1 MPLNRA
7 RPRLGIVVPG
17 VARLRGAGGAHGLAA
32 GTRGNA
38 AIFAMTG
45 AAKMSRTQT
54 FNFDVAIVLD
64 RFVFPEMR
72 G

>member
-1 MPLNRA
+1 VPRGCVAQAVRA
-7 RPRLGIVVPG
+7 W
-17 VARLRGAGGAHGLAA
+17 AGSEN
-32 GTRGNA
+32 TRNV
-38 AIFAMTG
+38 AIFAMVVV
-45 AAKMSRTQT
+45 AKMSRIPT

>member
-1 MPLNRA
+1 M
-7 RPRLGIVVPG
+7 GQG
-17 VARLRGAGGAHGLAA
+17 A
-32 GTRGNA
+32 GTRDNA
-38 AIFAMTG
+38 AIFAMVG
-45 AAKMSRTQT
+45 VAKISRAPI